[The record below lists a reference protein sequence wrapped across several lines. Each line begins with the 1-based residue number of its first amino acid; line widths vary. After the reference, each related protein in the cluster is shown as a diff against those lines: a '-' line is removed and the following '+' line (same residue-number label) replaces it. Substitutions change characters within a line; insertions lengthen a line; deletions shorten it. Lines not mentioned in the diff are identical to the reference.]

1 MQQNCAHCTF
11 YLQVIEAVFE
21 NLDIKKEVFSK
32 LDKICKPSAIMC
44 TNTSTI
50 DIDRVSLTEN
60 LSKVGHVVHQCR
72 IINNYS
78 QINLHC

>member
-11 YLQVIEAVFE
+11 NLQVIEAVFE

-32 LDKICKPSAIMC
+32 LDKICKPSAILC

-50 DIDRVSLTEN
+50 DINRVSFTEN
-60 LSKVGHVVHQCR
+60 LFKVGHVVHQC
-72 IINNYS
+72 IIHN
-78 QINLHC
+78 

>member
-1 MQQNCAHCTF
+1 MQQNCAHCTCI
-11 YLQVIEAVFE
+11 LQVIEAVFE

-32 LDKICKPSAIMC
+32 LDKICKPSAILC

-60 LSKVGHVVHQCR
+60 LFKVSHVVQ
-72 IINNYS
+72 
-78 QINLHC
+78 QFINLSD